1 MSMQVIRES
10 DNRELKISPL
20 VIETKV
26 LGSQGKISDDELS
39 QIDSP
44 CFKREYSMAS
54 TLDSPLS
61 ICSRNDED

>member
-1 MSMQVIRES
+1 MQVIRKS
-10 DNRELKISPL
+10 DNREFKISPL
-20 VIETKV
+20 VIEP
-26 LGSQGKISDDELS
+26 KIHERQEKTSDDELS